1 MRILCCW
8 LEENRKFD
16 LTLTHS
22 DFHVVFME
30 ISLFVC
36 SIHSFWWNA
45 YWLIFFNG
53 YCFEYMISTLWELL
67 WLNLHKIIKESPLK
81 STVTVQEFFKEILEQ
96 ELDTTAWN
104 SVDTL
109 PFSKPCKP
117 FHQYKPH
124 SLNNDL
130 QATIKVKETEH
141 SKESGANPSWSVIE
155 KQRNSW
161 TTWSTWAKI
170 HTFMANNCSF
180 SYV

>member
-1 MRILCCW
+1 MKNCTSLKIWMFFFSLFKCIFGFILNNDHSLTFLSFTHFSVRILCRW

-16 LTLTHS
+16 LTLTRS
-22 DFHVVFME
+22 DFHVVFMDT
-30 ISLFVC
+30 SLFVC
-36 SIHSFWWNA
+36 WIHSFWWNA
-45 YWLIFFNG
+45 YWWIFFNG

-67 WLNLHKIIKESPLK
+67 WLNLHRIIKESPLK

-130 QATIKVKETEH
+130 
-141 SKESGANPSWSVIE
+141 
-155 KQRNSW
+155 
-161 TTWSTWAKI
+161 
-170 HTFMANNCSF
+170 
-180 SYV
+180 